1 MSQLR
6 EAVLLVNGKS
16 RRGRDL
22 YDAAHLRLV
31 DAGFHF
37 HKAGAF
43 RQMDQ
48 LLGLVDDAIR
58 SEIPLIVVGGGD
70 GTLSSVAQKLIGTNA
85 TLGVLPLGT
94 GNAFARDLGISP
106 DLNLALPVI
115 MSGETRMV
123 DLGQANGSVFV
134 NIASVGLTTEIAKSL
149 DPTLKRTLG
158 KAAYIAAV
166 WRALARVKPFWVTL
180 STENGL
186 AKFETLQVV
195 IGCGRFHAG
204 PFQLSE
210 AASIDSGKLSL
221 YALQTARKSA
231 LLKLALNLT
240 FGHHGRLEEV
250 HTEETAG
257 GTLRTDPKRKVTVD
271 GEISQRTP
279 LEFKILPAALRV
291 LVPHSADI
299 SPMSEQSV

>member
-70 GTLSSVAQKLIGTNA
+70 GTLSSVAQKLISTNA

-166 WRALARVKPFWVTL
+166 WRALSRVKPFWVTL

-271 GEISQRTP
+271 GEISQRIP